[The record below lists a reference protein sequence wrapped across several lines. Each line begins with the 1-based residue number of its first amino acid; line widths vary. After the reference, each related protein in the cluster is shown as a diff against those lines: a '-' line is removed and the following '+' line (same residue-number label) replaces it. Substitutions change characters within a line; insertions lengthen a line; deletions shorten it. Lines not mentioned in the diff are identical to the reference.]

1 MPGPKDCAA
10 RGLKKGTKEYNDCI
24 NYAGK
29 YASPVKGSL
38 KNQGGLKKPA
48 GGGY

>member
-1 MPGPKDCAA
+1 MPGKATCNKLKGKEKADCLAY
-10 RGLKKGTKEYNDCI
+10 K
-24 NYAGK
+24 GK

-38 KNQGGLKKPA
+38 KKS